1 MTLWE
6 KNRHFLRF
14 EGSVLVSE
22 NGRQTIGHGGAVI
35 TMIRYLKELLLVL
48 YLLKSYD
55 YYLDRLDALGIGF
68 PVLLYG
74 AMFVVLTVAL
84 FMTAYIRQTLIRH
97 LFALVMSGSAV
108 FFDVYTQVTA
118 GYMTYSSFV
127 SLVYSG
133 GFIQEAVYQY
143 RDAIISAMVSGLLL
157 LFGIGLKPR
166 RRAPLPGALLVAAP
180 VFGVLML
187 STVLFVRAGEGARGL
202 PIMYTPLA
210 YLNLFTY
217 EALHNTVGPRE
228 PVSLPRVDQPV
239 GHDIVLI
246 IDESISGNYLDINT
260 PFGVHSNLKEPR
272 PGVDIFNYGYA
283 ASIANCSADTNV
295 TLRYGGTRADY
306 IRINST
312 LPSIWQYAKKAGL
325 RTVYID
331 SQRTGGNLQNLMNAA
346 EQKDI
351 DEFVQFD
358 RTSVRDRDMAAA
370 AKLIELLNDGKP
382 QLVVINKV
390 GAHFPVHDKYP
401 DAFMAYRPTLPR
413 GQFVEVADTGTRDG
427 FNGQPDDWLLYRNA
441 YKNTVLWNVGEF
453 FARVFAQADLS
464 HALLIY
470 TSDHGQDLH
479 ERGNPGLNTHC
490 GDDPVE
496 EEGLVPLVVISGS
509 DLQTLDWQAQLPANK
524 DRSSHYNIFPTL
536 LQVMGYDLAGI
547 EAVYG
552 KPLSVPTGDDFT
564 FNYRFNARLGAK
576 PEWKHIDL
584 NSIVTPGRVVP
595 SVAVGQ

>member
-1 MTLWE
+1 
-6 KNRHFLRF
+6 
-14 EGSVLVSE
+14 
-22 NGRQTIGHGGAVI
+22 
-35 TMIRYLKELLLVL
+35 MIRYFKELLLVL

-55 YYLDRLDALGIGF
+55 YYLDRLEALGIGL
-68 PVLLYG
+68 PMLLYG
-74 AMFVVLTVAL
+74 GMFVVLTIAL
-84 FMTAYIRQTLIRH
+84 FMTAYIRQTLVRH
-97 LFALVMSGSAV
+97 LFALALFGSAI
-108 FFDVYTQVTA
+108 FFDVYTHVTA
-118 GYMTYSSFV
+118 SYLTYSSFV

-133 GFIQEAVYQY
+133 GFIQEAAYQY
-143 RDAIISAMVSGLLL
+143 RDAIISATVSGLLL
-157 LFGIGLKPR
+157 LLGIGLKPR
-166 RRAPLPGALLVAAP
+166 RRLPLPGALLVAAP
-180 VFGVLML
+180 VLGVLLL
-187 STVLFVRAGEGARGL
+187 SVVLFVRAGEGARGL

-217 EALHNTVGPRE
+217 EALHNVVGPRE
-228 PVSLPRVDQPV
+228 PVSLARIDRPV
-239 GHDIVLI
+239 GYDIVLI

-260 PFGVHSNLKEPR
+260 PFGVHSNLKEAH

-295 TLRYGGTRADY
+295 TLRYGGTRGDY
-306 IRINST
+306 MRINTT

-331 SQRTGGNLQNLMNAA
+331 AQRTGGNLQNLMSNA
-346 EQKDI
+346 EKQDI

-358 RTSVRDRDMAAA
+358 QTSVRERDMAAA
-370 AKLIELLNDGKP
+370 AKLIDLLNDGIP
-382 QLVVINKV
+382 ELVVINKV

-413 GQFVEVADTGTRDG
+413 GQFVEVADSGKRDG
-427 FNGQPDDWLLYRNA
+427 FNGQPDDWVLYRNA

-453 FARVFAQADLS
+453 FSRVFTQADLRN
-464 HALLIY
+464 ALLIY

-490 GDDPVE
+490 GSDPVE

-509 DLQTLDWQAQLPANK
+509 DLKTMDWQAQLPANK

-536 LQVMGYDLAGI
+536 LQLMGYDLAGI

-552 KPLSVPTGDDFT
+552 KPLSVSTADDFT
-564 FNYRFNARLGAK
+564 FNYRFNARLGAV
-576 PEWKHIDL
+576 PAWKYIDL
-584 NSIVTPGRVVP
+584 KSIVTPGPVVP
-595 SVAVGQ
+595 SVAVGE

>member
-1 MTLWE
+1 M
-6 KNRHFLRF
+6 F
-14 EGSVLVSE
+14 
-22 NGRQTIGHGGAVI
+22 
-35 TMIRYLKELLLVL
+35 RYTKELFLIV
-48 YLLKSYD
+48 YLLMYSE
-55 YYLDRLDALGIGF
+55 YYIDRLNAIGLGF
-68 PVLLYG
+68 PVLLFG
-74 AMFVVLTVAL
+74 AMFLALTLAL
-84 FMTAYIRQTLIRH
+84 YLTAYIRQTLIRH
-97 LFALVMSGSAV
+97 VFALAMFASAV
-108 FFDVYTQVTA
+108 FFDVYTRVTA
-118 GYMTYSSFV
+118 DYLTYSGFV

-133 GFIQEAVYQY
+133 GFIQEAAYQY
-143 RDAIISAMVSGLLL
+143 QDALLRGVLSGFLL

-166 RRAPLPGALLVAAP
+166 HGLAIPNALRVAAP
-180 VFGVLML
+180 VCGVLLL
-187 STVLFVRAGEGARGL
+187 SAVLFLRAGEGARGL

-210 YLNLFTY
+210 YLNLFAY

-228 PVSLPRVDQPV
+228 PVTLARTSQAV

-246 IDESISGNYLDINT
+246 IDESISGNYLDINA
-260 PFGVHSNLKEPR
+260 PFGVHSNLKQAR

-306 IRINST
+306 MRINTT

-331 SQRTGGNLQNLMNAA
+331 AQRTAGNLQNLMTDT
-346 EQKDI
+346 EKKDI
-351 DEFVQFD
+351 DQFVQFD
-358 RTSVRDRDMAAA
+358 QTSVRDRDMAAA
-370 AKLIELLNDGKP
+370 AKLIELLNDDTP
-382 QLVVINKV
+382 ELVVINKV

-413 GQFVEVADTGTRDG
+413 GQFTEVADTGERNG
-427 FNGQPDDWLLYRNA
+427 FNGQPDDWVLYRNA

-453 FARVFAQADLS
+453 FARVFAQANLNN
-464 HALLIY
+464 ALLIY

-490 GDDPVE
+490 GGDPVE
-496 EEGLVPLVVISGS
+496 EEGLVPLVVIQGS
-509 DLQTLDWQAQLPANK
+509 DLKTLDWSAQLAANK

-536 LQVMGYDLAGI
+536 LQLMGYDLAGI

-552 KPLSVPTGDDFT
+552 KPLSVATADEFT

-584 NSIVTPGRVVP
+584 GSIVTPSQAP
-595 SVAVGQ
+595 ASVAAGQ

>member
-1 MTLWE
+1 
-6 KNRHFLRF
+6 
-14 EGSVLVSE
+14 
-22 NGRQTIGHGGAVI
+22 
-35 TMIRYLKELLLVL
+35 MIRYLKELLLVL
-48 YLLKSYD
+48 YLLKNYD
-55 YYLDRLDALGIGF
+55 DYLDRLDALGIGF
-68 PVLLYG
+68 PMLLYG

-133 GFIQEAVYQY
+133 GFIQEAAYQY

-180 VFGVLML
+180 VLGVLML

-228 PVSLPRVDQPV
+228 PVSLSRVDQPV

-306 IRINST
+306 MRINST

-331 SQRTGGNLQNLMNAA
+331 AQRTGGNLQNLMNAA
-346 EQKDI
+346 EKKDI
-351 DEFVQFD
+351 DDFVQFD
-358 RTSVRDRDMAAA
+358 RTSVRERDMAAA

-382 QLVVINKV
+382 ELVVINKV

-401 DAFMAYRPTLPR
+401 DTFMAYRPTLPR
-413 GQFVEVADTGTRDG
+413 GQFVEVVDTGTRDG

-490 GDDPVE
+490 GGDPVE

>member
-1 MTLWE
+1 
-6 KNRHFLRF
+6 
-14 EGSVLVSE
+14 
-22 NGRQTIGHGGAVI
+22 
-35 TMIRYLKELLLVL
+35 MIRYLKEVLLVL
-48 YLLKSYD
+48 YLLKNYD
-55 YYLDRLDALGIGF
+55 YYLERLSAMGIGF
-68 PVLLYG
+68 PVLLFG
-74 AMFVVLTVAL
+74 GMFIALTVAL
-84 FMTAYIRQTLIRH
+84 FMTAYIRQTLVRH
-97 LFALVMSGSAV
+97 LFALVMFVSAV
-108 FFDVYTQVTA
+108 FFDVYTRVTA
-118 GYMTYSSFV
+118 DYLTYSSFV

-133 GFIQEAVYQY
+133 GFIQEAIYQY
-143 RDAIISAMVSGLLL
+143 RDAIISGLVGGLLL

-166 RRAPLPGALLVAAP
+166 RRMPLPGALLVAAP
-180 VFGVLML
+180 VLGVLLL
-187 STVLFVRAGEGARGL
+187 SAVLFVRAGEGARGL

-228 PVSLPRVDQPV
+228 PVSLARNDQPV

-246 IDESISGNYLDINT
+246 IDESISGNYLDINA

-272 PGVDIFNYGYA
+272 AGVDIFNYGYA

-306 IRINST
+306 MRINT
-312 LPSIWQYAKKAGL
+312 TMPSIWQYARKAGL

-331 SQRTGGNLQNLMNAA
+331 AQRTGGNLQNLMNDA
-346 EQKDI
+346 EKKDI

-358 RTSVRDRDMAAA
+358 QTSVRVRDMAAA
-370 AKLIELLNDGKP
+370 AKLVDLLNDGKP
-382 QLVVINKV
+382 ELVVINKV

-413 GQFVEVADTGTRDG
+413 GQFVEVADTGKRDG

-441 YKNTVLWNVGEF
+441 YKNTLLWNVGEF
-453 FARVFAQADLS
+453 FSRVFAQADLS
-464 HALLIY
+464 NALLIY

-490 GDDPVE
+490 GGDPVE
-496 EEGLVPLVVISGS
+496 EEGLVPLVVIQGS
-509 DLQTLDWQAQLPANK
+509 NLKTLDWSAQLAANK

-536 LQVMGYDLAGI
+536 LQLMGYDLAGV
-547 EAVYG
+547 EAMYG
-552 KPLSVPTGDDFT
+552 KPLSVPTADEFT

-584 NSIVTPGRVVP
+584 KSIVTPAQAP
-595 SVAVGQ
+595 TSVAVGQ

>member
-1 MTLWE
+1 M
-6 KNRHFLRF
+6 F
-14 EGSVLVSE
+14 
-22 NGRQTIGHGGAVI
+22 
-35 TMIRYLKELLLVL
+35 RYAKELFLIV
-48 YLLKSYD
+48 YLLIYSE
-55 YYLDRLDALGIGF
+55 YYIDRLNAIGF
-68 PVLLYG
+68 SFAVLLFG
-74 AMFVVLTVAL
+74 AMFLALTLAL
-84 FMTAYIRQTLIRH
+84 YLMAYIRQTLIRH
-97 LFALVMSGSAV
+97 VFALAMFVSAV
-108 FFDVYTQVTA
+108 FFDVYTRVTA
-118 GYMTYSSFV
+118 DYLTYSGFV

-133 GFIQEAVYQY
+133 GFIQEAAYQY
-143 RDAIISAMVSGLLL
+143 RDALLRGVLSGLLL

-166 RRAPLPGALLVAAP
+166 HGLAVPNALRVAAP
-180 VFGVLML
+180 LCGVLLL
-187 STVLFVRAGEGARGL
+187 SAVLFLRAGEGARGL

-210 YLNLFTY
+210 YLNLFAY

-228 PVSLPRVDQPV
+228 PVTLARTSQAV

-246 IDESISGNYLDINT
+246 IDESISGNYLDINA
-260 PFGVHSNLKEPR
+260 PFGVHSNLKQAR
-272 PGVDIFNYGYA
+272 PGVDVFNYGYA

-306 IRINST
+306 MRINST

-331 SQRTGGNLQNLMNAA
+331 AQRTAGNLQNLMT
-346 EQKDI
+346 ETEKKDI
-351 DEFVQFD
+351 DQFVQFD
-358 RTSVRDRDMAAA
+358 QTSVRDRDMAAA
-370 AKLIELLNDGKP
+370 AKLIELLNDD
-382 QLVVINKV
+382 QTELVVINKV

-413 GQFVEVADTGTRDG
+413 GQFTEVADTGERNG
-427 FNGQPDDWLLYRNA
+427 FNGQPDDWVLYRNA

-453 FARVFAQADLS
+453 FARVFAQGNLNN
-464 HALLIY
+464 ALLIY

-490 GDDPVE
+490 GGDPVE
-496 EEGLVPLVVISGS
+496 EEGLVPLVVIQGS
-509 DLQTLDWQAQLPANK
+509 DLKTLDWSAQLAANK

-536 LQVMGYDLAGI
+536 LQLMGYDLTGI

-552 KPLSVPTGDDFT
+552 KPLSVATADEFT

-584 NSIVTPGRVVP
+584 GSIVTPSQAP
-595 SVAVGQ
+595 ASVAAGQ

>member
-1 MTLWE
+1 
-6 KNRHFLRF
+6 
-14 EGSVLVSE
+14 
-22 NGRQTIGHGGAVI
+22 
-35 TMIRYLKELLLVL
+35 MIRYLKELLLVL

-306 IRINST
+306 MRINST

-382 QLVVINKV
+382 ELVVINKV

>member
-1 MTLWE
+1 M
-6 KNRHFLRF
+6 F
-14 EGSVLVSE
+14 
-22 NGRQTIGHGGAVI
+22 
-35 TMIRYLKELLLVL
+35 RYAKELFLIV
-48 YLLKSYD
+48 YLLMYSE
-55 YYLDRLDALGIGF
+55 YYIDRLNAIGLGF
-68 PVLLYG
+68 AVLLFG
-74 AMFVVLTVAL
+74 AMFLALTFAL
-84 FMTAYIRQTLIRH
+84 YLTAYIRQTLIRH
-97 LFALVMSGSAV
+97 VFALAMFVSAV
-108 FFDVYTQVTA
+108 FFDVYTRVTA
-118 GYMTYSSFV
+118 DYLTYSGFV

-133 GFIQEAVYQY
+133 GFIQEAAYQY
-143 RDAIISAMVSGLLL
+143 RDALLRGVLSGLLL

-166 RRAPLPGALLVAAP
+166 HGLAIPNALRVAAP
-180 VFGVLML
+180 VCGVLLL
-187 STVLFVRAGEGARGL
+187 SAVLFLRAGEGARGL

-210 YLNLFTY
+210 YLNLFAY

-228 PVSLPRVDQPV
+228 PVTLARTSQAV

-246 IDESISGNYLDINT
+246 IDESISGNYLDINA
-260 PFGVHSNLKEPR
+260 PFGVHSNLKQAR

-306 IRINST
+306 MRINTT

-331 SQRTGGNLQNLMNAA
+331 AQRTAGNLQNLMTDT
-346 EQKDI
+346 EKKDI
-351 DEFVQFD
+351 DQFVQFD
-358 RTSVRDRDMAAA
+358 QTSVRDRDMAAA
-370 AKLIELLNDGKP
+370 AKLIELLNDDTP
-382 QLVVINKV
+382 ELVVINKV

-413 GQFVEVADTGTRDG
+413 GQFTEVADTGERNG
-427 FNGQPDDWLLYRNA
+427 FNGQPDDWVLYRNA

-453 FARVFAQADLS
+453 FARVFAQGNLNN
-464 HALLIY
+464 ALLIY

-490 GDDPVE
+490 GGDPVE
-496 EEGLVPLVVISGS
+496 EEGLVPLVVIQGS
-509 DLQTLDWQAQLPANK
+509 DLKTLDWSAQLAANK

-536 LQVMGYDLAGI
+536 LQLMGYDLAGI

-552 KPLSVPTGDDFT
+552 KPLSVATADEFT

-584 NSIVTPGRVVP
+584 GSIVTPTQAP
-595 SVAVGQ
+595 ASVAVGQ

>member
-1 MTLWE
+1 M
-6 KNRHFLRF
+6 F
-14 EGSVLVSE
+14 
-22 NGRQTIGHGGAVI
+22 
-35 TMIRYLKELLLVL
+35 RYAKELFLIV
-48 YLLKSYD
+48 YLLMYSE
-55 YYLDRLDALGIGF
+55 YYIDRLNAIGLGF
-68 PVLLYG
+68 AVLLFG
-74 AMFVVLTVAL
+74 AMFLALTFAL
-84 FMTAYIRQTLIRH
+84 YLTAYIRQTLIRH
-97 LFALVMSGSAV
+97 VFALAMFVSAV
-108 FFDVYTQVTA
+108 FFDVYTRVTA
-118 GYMTYSSFV
+118 DYLTYSGFV

-133 GFIQEAVYQY
+133 GFIQEAAYQY
-143 RDAIISAMVSGLLL
+143 RDALLRGVLSGLLL

-166 RRAPLPGALLVAAP
+166 HGLAIPNALRVAAP
-180 VFGVLML
+180 VCGVLLL
-187 STVLFVRAGEGARGL
+187 SAVLFLRAGEGARGL

-210 YLNLFTY
+210 YLNLFAY

-228 PVSLPRVDQPV
+228 PVTLTRNTQAVD
-239 GHDIVLI
+239 HDIVLI
-246 IDESISGNYLDINT
+246 IDESISGNYLDINA
-260 PFGVHSNLKEPR
+260 PFGVHSNLKQAH

-306 IRINST
+306 MRINST

-325 RTVYID
+325 HTVYID
-331 SQRTGGNLQNLMNAA
+331 AQRTAGNLQNLMT
-346 EQKDI
+346 ETEKKDI

-358 RTSVRDRDMAAA
+358 QTSVRDRDMAAA
-370 AKLIELLNDGKP
+370 AKLIELLNDDKP
-382 QLVVINKV
+382 ELVVINKV

-413 GQFVEVADTGTRDG
+413 GQFTEVADTGERNG
-427 FNGQPDDWLLYRNA
+427 FNGQPDDWVLYRNA

-453 FARVFAQADLS
+453 FSRVFAQGNLNN
-464 HALLIY
+464 ALLIY

-490 GDDPVE
+490 GGDPVE
-496 EEGLVPLVVISGS
+496 EEGLVPLVVIQGS
-509 DLQTLDWQAQLPANK
+509 QLKTLDWSAQLAANK

-536 LQVMGYDLAGI
+536 LQLMGYDLAGI

-552 KPLSVPTGDDFT
+552 KPLSVATGDEFT

-584 NSIVTPGRVVP
+584 GSIVTPTQAP
-595 SVAVGQ
+595 ASVAAGQ

>member
-1 MTLWE
+1 M
-6 KNRHFLRF
+6 
-14 EGSVLVSE
+14 S
-22 NGRQTIGHGGAVI
+22 
-35 TMIRYLKELLLVL
+35 RYAKELLLIT
-48 YLLKSYD
+48 YLLLYSE
-55 YYLDRLDALGIGF
+55 YYIDRLNAIGMGF
-68 PVLLYG
+68 AVFLFG
-74 AMFVVLTVAL
+74 AMFLAL
-84 FMTAYIRQTLIRH
+84 ALALYLTAYIRQALVRH
-97 LFALVMSGSAV
+97 LFALTMFVSAV
-108 FFDVYTQVTA
+108 FFDVYTRVTA
-118 GYMTYSSFV
+118 DYLSYSSFV

-133 GFIQEAVYQY
+133 GFIQEAAYQY
-143 RDAIISAMVSGLLL
+143 RDAIIHGALSGLLL

-166 RRAPLPGALLVAAP
+166 HSLRVPNALRVAAP
-180 VFGVLML
+180 LCGVLLL
-187 STVLFVRAGEGARGL
+187 SAVLFLRAGEGARGL

-210 YLNLFTY
+210 YLNLFAY

-228 PVSLPRVDQPV
+228 PVTLARNAQGV

-246 IDESISGNYLDINT
+246 IDESISGNYLDINA
-260 PFGVHSNLKEPR
+260 PFGVHSNLKQAHA
-272 PGVDIFNYGYA
+272 GVDIFNYGYA
-283 ASIANCSADTNV
+283 ASIANCSADTNI

-331 SQRTGGNLQNLMNAA
+331 AQRTGGNLQNLMNDA
-346 EQKDI
+346 EKKDI

-358 RTSVRDRDMAAA
+358 KTSVRDRDMAAA
-370 AKLIELLNDGKP
+370 AKLIELLNDDKP
-382 QLVVINKV
+382 ELILVNKV

-413 GQFVEVADTGTRDG
+413 GQFTEVADTGERNG
-427 FNGQPDDWLLYRNA
+427 FNGQPDDWVLYRNA

-453 FARVFAQADLS
+453 FARVFAQANLNN
-464 HALLIY
+464 ALLIY

-490 GDDPVE
+490 GGDPVE

-509 DLQTLDWQAQLPANK
+509 HLKTLNWSAQLAANK

-536 LQVMGYDLAGI
+536 LQLMGYDLAGI

-552 KPLSVPTGDDFT
+552 QPLSVATADAFT

-584 NSIVTPGRVVP
+584 GSIVTPVQAPTRV
-595 SVAVGQ
+595 AAGQ

>member
-1 MTLWE
+1 M
-6 KNRHFLRF
+6 N
-14 EGSVLVSE
+14 
-22 NGRQTIGHGGAVI
+22 
-35 TMIRYLKELLLVL
+35 RYLKELLLVL
-48 YLLKSYD
+48 YLLKNYD
-55 YYLDRLDALGIGF
+55 YYLERLSALGIGI
-68 PVLLYG
+68 PLLLFG
-74 AMFVVLTVAL
+74 AMFAALVIAL

-97 LFALVMSGSAV
+97 LFAVAMFASAV
-108 FFDVYTQVTA
+108 FFDVYTRVTA
-118 GYMTYSSFV
+118 DYLTYSSFV

-133 GFIQEAVYQY
+133 GFIQEAAYQY
-143 RDAIISAMVSGLLL
+143 RDPLISGLLGGLLL

-166 RRAPLPGALLVAAP
+166 RHLRLPGAVLVAAP
-180 VFGVLML
+180 LMGVLLL
-187 STVLFVRAGEGARGL
+187 SAVLFVRAGEGARGL

-217 EALHNTVGPRE
+217 EALQNTVGPRE
-228 PVSLPRVDQPV
+228 PVKLARNEQPV

-246 IDESISGNYLDINT
+246 IDESISGNYLDINA
-260 PFGVHSNLKEPR
+260 PFGVHSNLKQAR

-283 ASIANCSADTNV
+283 ASIANCSADTNI

-306 IRINST
+306 MRINTT

-331 SQRTGGNLQNLMNAA
+331 AQRTGGNLQNLMNDA
-346 EQKDI
+346 EKKDI

-358 RTSVRDRDMAAA
+358 KTSVLDRDMAAA
-370 AKLIELLNDGKP
+370 TKLIELLNDGTP

-401 DAFMAYRPTLPR
+401 DAFMTYRPTLPR
-413 GQFVEVADTGTRDG
+413 GQFVEVADTGKRDG
-427 FNGQPDDWLLYRNA
+427 FNGQPDDWMLYRNA
-441 YKNTVLWNVGEF
+441 YKNTLLWNVGEF
-453 FARVFAQADLS
+453 FSRLFAQADLS
-464 HALLIY
+464 NAVLSY

-490 GDDPVE
+490 GGDPVE
-496 EEGLVPLVVISGS
+496 EEGLVPLVVIQGS
-509 DLQTLDWQAQLPANK
+509 DLQTLDWSAQLTANK

-536 LQVMGYDLAGI
+536 LQLMGYDLAGV

-552 KPLSVPTGDDFT
+552 KPLSVATADDFT

-576 PEWKHIDL
+576 PQWKHIDL
-584 NSIVTPGRVVP
+584 KTIVTPAESAT
-595 SVAVGQ
+595 SVAAGQ

>member
-1 MTLWE
+1 
-6 KNRHFLRF
+6 
-14 EGSVLVSE
+14 
-22 NGRQTIGHGGAVI
+22 
-35 TMIRYLKELLLVL
+35 MIRYLKELLLVL
-48 YLLKSYD
+48 YLFKSYD
-55 YYLDRLDALGIGF
+55 YYLERLNAMGIGI
-68 PVLLYG
+68 PLLLFG
-74 AMFVVLTVAL
+74 GMFVVLTVAL
-84 FMTAYIRQTLIRH
+84 FMSAYIRQTLIRH
-97 LFALVMSGSAV
+97 LFAITLFVSAV
-108 FFDVYTQVTA
+108 FFDVYTKVTA
-118 GYMTYSSFV
+118 DYLTYSSFV

-133 GFIQEAVYQY
+133 GFIQEAAYQY
-143 RDAIISAMVSGLLL
+143 RDPLISGVLSGLLL

-166 RRAPLPGALLVAAP
+166 RRMPLPGALLVSAP
-180 VFGVLML
+180 VLGVLLL
-187 STVLFVRAGEGARGL
+187 SAVLFVRAGEGARGL

-228 PVSLPRVDQPV
+228 PVKLARNDQPV

-246 IDESISGNYLDINT
+246 IDESISGNYLDINA
-260 PFGVHSNLKEPR
+260 PFGVHSNLKEAR

-283 ASIANCSADTNV
+283 ASIANCSADTNI

-306 IRINST
+306 MRINTT
-312 LPSIWQYAKKAGL
+312 LPSIWQYAKQAGL

-331 SQRTGGNLQNLMNAA
+331 AQRTGGNLQNLMTDT
-346 EQKDI
+346 EKKDI

-358 RTSVRDRDMAAA
+358 QTSVRDRDMAAA
-370 AKLIELLNDGKP
+370 TKLIELLNDGKP
-382 QLVVINKV
+382 ELVVINKV

-413 GQFVEVADTGTRDG
+413 GQFVEVADTGKRDG
-427 FNGQPDDWLLYRNA
+427 FNGQPDDWVLYRNA
-441 YKNTVLWNVGEF
+441 YKNTLLWNVGEF

-464 HALLIY
+464 NALLIY

-490 GDDPVE
+490 GGDPVE
-496 EEGLVPLVVISGS
+496 EEGLVPLVVIQGS
-509 DLQTLDWQAQLPANK
+509 ALKTLDWSAQLAANK

-536 LQVMGYDLAGI
+536 LQLMGYDLAGV

-552 KPLSVPTGDDFT
+552 KPLNVATADEFT

-584 NSIVTPGRVVP
+584 KNIVTPGQAAT
-595 SVAVGQ
+595 SVAAGQ

>member
-1 MTLWE
+1 
-6 KNRHFLRF
+6 
-14 EGSVLVSE
+14 
-22 NGRQTIGHGGAVI
+22 
-35 TMIRYLKELLLVL
+35 MIRYLKELLLVL
-48 YLLKSYD
+48 YLLKNYD
-55 YYLDRLDALGIGF
+55 YYLDRLDALGIGL
-68 PVLLYG
+68 PMLLFG

-84 FMTAYIRQTLIRH
+84 FMTAYIRQTLTRH
-97 LFALVMSGSAV
+97 LFALAMFGSAV
-108 FFDVYTQVTA
+108 FFDVYTHVTA

-133 GFIQEAVYQY
+133 GFIQEAAYQY
-143 RDAIISAMVSGLLL
+143 RDAIISGTASGLLL

-180 VFGVLML
+180 VLGVLML
-187 STVLFVRAGEGARGL
+187 SVVLFVRAGEGARGL

-228 PVSLPRVDQPV
+228 PVSLTRVDQPV
-239 GHDIVLI
+239 EHDIVLI

-306 IRINST
+306 MRINST

-331 SQRTGGNLQNLMNAA
+331 SQRTAGNMQNLMNAA
-346 EQKDI
+346 EKKDI

-358 RTSVRDRDMAAA
+358 RTSVRDRDMAAV

-413 GQFVEVADTGTRDG
+413 GRFVEVADTGKRDG

-453 FARVFAQADLS
+453 FARVFAQADLRN
-464 HALLIY
+464 ALLIY

-490 GDDPVE
+490 GGDPVE

-509 DLQTLDWQAQLPANK
+509 GLKTLDWQAQLPANK

-552 KPLSVPTGDDFT
+552 KPLSVPTVDDFT

-576 PEWKHIDL
+576 PEWKYIDL
-584 NSIVTPGRVVP
+584 NRIVTPGRVMP

>member
-1 MTLWE
+1 
-6 KNRHFLRF
+6 
-14 EGSVLVSE
+14 
-22 NGRQTIGHGGAVI
+22 
-35 TMIRYLKELLLVL
+35 MIRYLKELLLVL
-48 YLLKSYD
+48 YLFKNYD
-55 YYLDRLDALGIGF
+55 YYLERLSAMGIGF
-68 PVLLYG
+68 PVLLFG
-74 AMFVVLTVAL
+74 GMFIVLTMAL

-97 LFALVMSGSAV
+97 LFALVMFVSAV
-108 FFDVYTQVTA
+108 FFDVYTRVTA
-118 GYMTYSSFV
+118 DYLTYSSFV

-133 GFIQEAVYQY
+133 GFIQEAIYQY
-143 RDAIISAMVSGLLL
+143 RDAIISGLAGGLLL

-166 RRAPLPGALLVAAP
+166 RRMPLPSALLVSAP
-180 VFGVLML
+180 VLGVLLL
-187 STVLFVRAGEGARGL
+187 SAVLFVRAGEGARGL

-228 PVSLPRVDQPV
+228 PVNLARNDQPV

-246 IDESISGNYLDINT
+246 IDESISGNYLDINA

-272 PGVDIFNYGYA
+272 PGVEIFSYGYA

-306 IRINST
+306 MRINST

-325 RTVYID
+325 HTVYID
-331 SQRTGGNLQNLMNAA
+331 AQRTGGNLQNLMTDA
-346 EQKDI
+346 EKKDI

-358 RTSVRDRDMAAA
+358 QTSVRDRDMAAA
-370 AKLIELLNDGKP
+370 AKLIALLNDGQP

-413 GQFVEVADTGTRDG
+413 GQFVEVADTGKRDG

-441 YKNTVLWNVGEF
+441 YKNTLLWNVGEF
-453 FARVFAQADLS
+453 FSRVFAQADLS
-464 HALLIY
+464 NALLIY

-490 GDDPVE
+490 GGDPVE
-496 EEGLVPLVVISGS
+496 EEGLVPLVVIQGS
-509 DLQTLDWQAQLPANK
+509 ALKTLDWQAQLAANK

-536 LQVMGYDLAGI
+536 LQLMGYDLAGV

-552 KPLSVPTGDDFT
+552 KPLSVSTADDFT

-576 PEWKHIDL
+576 PQWKHIDL
-584 NSIVTPGRVVP
+584 ESIVTPSQVP
-595 SVAVGQ
+595 ASVAAGQ